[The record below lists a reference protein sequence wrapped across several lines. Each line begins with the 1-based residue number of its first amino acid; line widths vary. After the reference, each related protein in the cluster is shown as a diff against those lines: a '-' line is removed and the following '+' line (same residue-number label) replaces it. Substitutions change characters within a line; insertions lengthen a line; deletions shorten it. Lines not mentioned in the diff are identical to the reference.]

1 MRWTVCKTSNGMKIN
16 HVIRTMIVSDFY
28 LNAGLSLYGPIFAI
42 FITQQIQGGDLRVV
56 GFGAAITQ
64 IVKCIFEIPIARYLD
79 KNHGEY
85 DDFISLVTGNF
96 LFVAVPFLYLFASK
110 VSHVYLIQALA
121 GLSTALI
128 VPPWSAIFSRHLDK
142 SQESTEWSF
151 ESVGIGIAA
160 GGAAAIGGIIAEK
173 FGFRFV
179 FLAGGFLVIL
189 GAIEQLKIFAD
200 LKKKV
205 PRGAVKPQP
214 DVI

>member
-1 MRWTVCKTSNGMKIN
+1 MKIN
-16 HVIRTMIVSDFY
+16 HVVRTMIISDFY

-42 FITQQIQGGDLRVV
+42 FITQQIHGGDVRVI

-64 IVKCIFEIPIARYLD
+64 AVKCIFEIPIARYLD

-85 DDFISLVTGNF
+85 DDFIALILGDFIFATI
-96 LFVAVPFLYLFASK
+96 PFLWIMASS
-110 VSHVYLIQALA
+110 VSHVYLIQALG
-121 GLSTALI
+121 GLGLALI
-128 VPPWSAIFSRHLDK
+128 VPPWNAIFTRHIDK

-173 FGFRFV
+173 FGFRTV
-179 FLAGGFLVIL
+179 FLIGGFLAIL

-200 LKKKV
+200 LRAKV
-205 PRGAVKPQP
+205 PRGLVKPQP
-214 DVI
+214 DKL